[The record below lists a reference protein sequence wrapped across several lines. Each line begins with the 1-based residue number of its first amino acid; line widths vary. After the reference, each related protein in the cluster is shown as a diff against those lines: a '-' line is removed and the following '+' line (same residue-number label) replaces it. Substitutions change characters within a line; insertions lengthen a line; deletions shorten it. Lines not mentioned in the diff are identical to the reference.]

1 MECSVIRDMENPHW
15 ISLLRHVRQLNDVLR
30 QLANH
35 YLGNNIMASIT
46 DDEKLPKATSNVAN
60 ACLEVTDATCV
71 VMATMRAIIKR
82 QKIESGDIKE
92 DDAFNC
98 KTMKLSF
105 EGENSPVHVP
115 NNDVSCALSHIEL
128 ALSMSQKQRGGKAEH
143 LLRHAVSM
151 IQNAI
156 QTNGDMNKSDDTE
169 KGFKQKS
176 AANAHARKATSN
188 KKQK

>member
-1 MECSVIRDMENPHW
+1 MEYSVIRDMENPHW
-15 ISLLRHVRQLNDVLR
+15 ISLLRHVRQLNDELR

-46 DDEKLPKATSNVAN
+46 DHEKLPKATSNIAN

-82 QKIESGDIKE
+82 QKIESGDIKQ
-92 DDAFNC
+92 DDVLNC
-98 KTMKLSF
+98 QTMKLSVV
-105 EGENSPVHVP
+105 GENSRVYVP
-115 NNDVSCALSHIEL
+115 NNDMLCALSCIEL
-128 ALSMSQKQRGGKAEH
+128 ALLMSQKQRGGEVEH

-156 QTNGDMNKSDDTE
+156 QTDKDVNKADDTE
-169 KGFKQKS
+169 KGFEQKGD
-176 AANAHARKATSN
+176 ANAHARKATSN
-188 KKQK
+188 KKRK